1 MAEFDKNKSE
11 MAKKLGRIN
20 EAELFNRYFIADESV
35 KNDPNLNDKLADE
48 YNTIVDS
55 QTGNNLN
62 FRFIYNLAPKTSNAL
77 ASMLATNILSNSALL
92 GYKLN
97 TYAILEDFEKFL
109 KENPKETVLASSR
122 DPKALPT
129 EYLKGLIR
137 YFRDDLLQPT
147 ITWYVN
153 NSLSV

>member
-11 MAKKLGRIN
+11 MAKKLGRIS

-62 FRFIYNLAPKTSNAL
+62 FRFIYKWL
-77 ASMLATNILSNSALL
+77 
-92 GYKLN
+92 
-97 TYAILEDFEKFL
+97 F
-109 KENPKETVLASSR
+109 
-122 DPKALPT
+122 
-129 EYLKGLIR
+129 
-137 YFRDDLLQPT
+137 
-147 ITWYVN
+147 N
-153 NSLSV
+153 N